1 MIDHLAASP
10 LIGQACDEIRPGYR
24 KHPVGSHMLFY
35 VIREQAVV
43 VLRVLHQQ
51 MDVEDKL

>member
-1 MIDHLAASP
+1 MIEYLAASP
-10 LIGQACDEIRPGYR
+10 LLGQACDEIRPGYR

-35 VIREQAVV
+35 AIRDKAVV

-51 MDVEDKL
+51 MDVEEKL